1 MNDIIGNFLR
11 DVLYLAMIA
20 GISMLI
26 RYGLPWAG
34 KAVKIYVIDRL
45 VAAAEQKIKGSGMGA
60 EKKVDVISQLDALH
74 IKVDDFVDDMIEAAV
89 YKLNQRQKEIE
100 AAGRINTS
108 AG

>member
-1 MNDIIGNFLR
+1 
-11 DVLYLAMIA
+11 
-20 GISMLI
+20 
-26 RYGLPWAG
+26 
-34 KAVKIYVIDRL
+34 
-45 VAAAEQKIKGSGMGA
+45 MGA